1 MMSDLIDTTQMYL
14 RTIYELIEEGV
25 PPMRARI
32 AERLHQAGP
41 TVSQTVAR
49 MERDG
54 LLTVTDQRLI
64 ELSPEGHEQ
73 ARKVMRKHRI
83 SERFLVDVL
92 KLQGFDIH
100 DEACK
105 LEHVISEKVE
115 RRLMDLMDN
124 PIDSPFGNPIP
135 ALDELGLSLDV
146 PDFLDGVDALADVVS
161 SIPRTFVLR
170 RLSEAGQANPELL
183 TLLTDAGI
191 VTGTTV
197 QAWVSG
203 KNGLELRGPGGEE
216 CRLARDVAGLLFVSG
231 A

>member
-1 MMSDLIDTTQMYL
+1 MSDLIDTTQMYL

-54 LLTVTDQRLI
+54 LLTVTEHRLI
-64 ELSPEGHEQ
+64 ELSPDGYEQ

-83 SERFLVDVL
+83 SERFLVDIL
-92 KLQGFDIH
+92 KIEGPDVH

-115 RRLMDLMDN
+115 KRLMELMDN
-124 PIDSPFGNPIP
+124 PTDSPFGNPIP
-135 ALDELGLSLDV
+135 ALDELGLPVDV
-146 PDFLDGVDALADVVS
+146 PEFLDGVDALGDVVS
-161 SIPRTFVLR
+161 SIPRAFIVR
-170 RLSEAGQANPELL
+170 RISEAAQANPELL
-183 TLLTDAGI
+183 GLLADAGV
-191 VTGTTV
+191 VTGAKI
-197 QAWVSG
+197 QAWVVG
-203 KNGLELRGPGGEE
+203 KDGLDLRGPAGEE
-216 CRLARDVAGLLFVSG
+216 CRVSRDVSGLLFVSG

>member
-54 LLTVTDQRLI
+54 LLTVTEHRLI
-64 ELSPEGHEQ
+64 ELSPEGYEQ

-105 LEHVISEKVE
+105 LEHVISAKVE
-115 RRLMDLMDN
+115 RRLMDLMGN
-124 PIDSPFGNPIP
+124 PTDSPFGNPIP
-135 ALDELGLSLDV
+135 ALDQLGLSLDV
-146 PDFLDGVDALADVVS
+146 PDFLDGVDALADVAS

-170 RLSEAGQANPELL
+170 RVSEAAQANPDLL
-183 TLLTDAGI
+183 ALLSGAGI
-191 VTGTTV
+191 VTGATV
-197 QAWVSG
+197 QAWVAG
-203 KNGLELRGPGGEE
+203 KNGLELRGPDGQE
-216 CRLARDVAGLLFVSG
+216 CRLTRDAAGLLFVSG
-231 A
+231 S